1 MTYSGN
7 SDLSQYQISTTST
20 DGTAVVVNNSSGSGI
35 TSELFPPDGTEE
47 SADPGYLVEE
57 VPGKVWVWDG
67 SKWVLQF
74 DRANL
79 QPAEKGPIG
88 PIGPSGPDGVTGA
101 SGSTGATGLTG
112 STGATGFT
120 GSTGATGPPG
130 RGDTGPTG
138 ASGEGGPP
146 GATGPMGAA
155 IAENVENAPNS
166 GIRGKLFIDKYN
178 QIFITLG

>member
-20 DGTAVVVNNSSGSGI
+20 DGTAVVVNNSSGSDI
-35 TSELFPPDGTEE
+35 SSELFPPDGT
-47 SADPGYLVEE
+47 DILVPGYTVEE

-74 DRANL
+74 DKANL
-79 QPAEKGPIG
+79 QPAEKGPLG
-88 PIGPSGPDGVTGA
+88 PTGPVGPVGDDGPS
-101 SGSTGATGLTG
+101 
-112 STGATGFT
+112 

-155 IAENVENAPNS
+155 IAENVETAPNS

>member
-47 SADPGYLVEE
+47 IADPGYLVEE

-88 PIGPSGPDGVTGA
+88 PVGPEGPDGNAGP
-101 SGSTGATGLTG
+101 S
-112 STGATGFT
+112 

-155 IAENVENAPNS
+155 IAENVETAPNS